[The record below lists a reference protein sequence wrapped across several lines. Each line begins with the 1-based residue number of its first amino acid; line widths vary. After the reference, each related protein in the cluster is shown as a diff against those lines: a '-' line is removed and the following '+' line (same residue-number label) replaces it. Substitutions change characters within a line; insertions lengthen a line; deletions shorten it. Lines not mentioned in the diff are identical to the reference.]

1 MFLDSKC
8 HRGRDSLRGRRSKG
22 KGKGIRARD
31 HAQGRREEG
40 NRSFPFSVARLTRS
54 RAPKFPLPY
63 LTSTTQAQ
71 PRLQG
76 FSLKKWVGRE
86 NALASAGHVA
96 LLNIYIYF
104 FRPTYFLREK
114 PWGWGCLPQYD
125 NLLMYP
131 SFKISFT
138 NSWDGKP
145 FECKIGFVFE
155 NEKKNVFFVTALTG
169 SGKGGGG
176 VG

>member
-8 HRGRDSLRGRRSKG
+8 RRGRDSLRGRCSKG

-31 HAQGRREEG
+31 HAQGKREEG
-40 NRSFPFSVARLTRS
+40 EGEPVPFSVARLTRS
-54 RAPKFPLPY
+54 RAPKFPLPL
-63 LTSTTQAQ
+63 LTPATQAQ
-71 PRLQG
+71 PRPQG

-86 NALASAGHVA
+86 KALASAGHVA

-104 FRPTYFLREK
+104 SRPTHFLREK
-114 PWGWGCLPQYD
+114 PWGRGCLPQYD

-155 NEKKNVFFVTALTG
+155 NEKKHVFFVTALG
-169 SGKGGGG
+169 RGEGGGG
-176 VG
+176 GG